1 MDLRTKLL
9 LGIGIALVF
18 AFSLVALFSAISMEE
33 SYKNLEV
40 IEMED
45 AVATARSAIETD
57 LKNSYSTV
65 RDYSVWSDTYQFM
78 EGENPDW
85 LRENMGADFFS
96 RFPLDRVLIFNR
108 TGSLLFSMQYNDTA
122 LMIEPASGTY
132 VNDMDR
138 FNMAMSSLRSQ
149 NGSYGILEA
158 STGPVIFASHPI
170 LMDDAHG
177 PAAGSL
183 HLARRI
189 NGDYLSELSER
200 TGDSVSIVS
209 ATEIAD
215 NSTFSGVREQFAAG
229 NRVAVE
235 TSGDALVT
243 AYIPLIDQEPPAD
256 YYLAVTSPRSI
267 YQTGMS
273 GITTFLVSIAVAGIF
288 LTLFILVFVDRIIL
302 SRINTIIRSVKER
315 GVNPDGEDTAVS
327 RDDDELTS
335 LAVSIDPVF
344 TELAASREKM
354 AESEERYRMLAES
367 AQDII
372 FIIDRDDTVTYV
384 NAFAAKAFG
393 KPKND
398 IIGRPRSG
406 LFPGPI
412 GERQRQSLDRVI
424 STGQAVKIEGC
435 LPLPNG
441 EIWQD
446 TLLVPIRD
454 THGAVTSVMG
464 VSRDLTK
471 RKQAEDALATAHHK
485 LTLISTIT
493 RHDILNQLTAL
504 ATYLELSR
512 DYAENDTARDFIE
525 KEQRIAA
532 LIDREINFTRDFEEV
547 GAGVPVWH
555 NVNATISG
563 ANRTLLTGG
572 IAVETGFSDI
582 EVYADSLLEKVFFN
596 LIDNAI
602 RYGGPGLSRIRFSA
616 EEQDGSLVIRC
627 EDDGVGI
634 RPEEKEQI
642 FEQGYGNHTGLGLF
656 LCREILRIT
665 GITII
670 ETGTFGK
677 GARFDIV
684 MPPGKWRRT
693 GQDAPE

>member
-9 LGIGIALVF
+9 LGIGIALLF
-18 AFSLVALFSAISMEE
+18 AFSLVALFSALSMET
-33 SYKNLEV
+33 SYRKLETV
-40 IEMED
+40 EMED
-45 AVATARSAIETD
+45 AVATVRSAIEIDMKT
-57 LKNSYSTV
+57 SYSTAK
-65 RDYSVWSDTYQFM
+65 DYSVWSATYQFL

-96 RFPLDRVLIFNR
+96 RFPLDRVMIFNR
-108 TGSLLFSMQYNDTA
+108 SGGLIFSMQYNDTA
-122 LMIEPASGTY
+122 LLVEPASGVY
-132 VNDMDR
+132 IDDMER
-138 FNMAMSSLRSQ
+138 FNMAMKTIRSQ

-158 STGPVIFASHPI
+158 SGGPVVIASHPI
-170 LMDDAHG
+170 LKDDASG
-177 PAAGSL
+177 PVAGSL
-183 HLARRI
+183 HLARHL
-189 NGDYLSELSER
+189 DEEYLSELSER
-200 TGDSVSIVS
+200 TGDTISVIP
-209 ATEIAD
+209 AEEIAG
-215 NSTFSGVREQFAAG
+215 NASYAGVEGQFSAG
-229 NRVAVE
+229 KQIAVE
-235 TSGDALVT
+235 TSGNDFVT

-256 YYLAVTSPRSI
+256 YYLAVTSPRTI

-315 GVNPDGEDTAVS
+315 GVTADGEEKTES
-327 RDDDELTS
+327 READELTR

-344 TELAASREKM
+344 TELATSREKM

-372 FIIDRDDTVTYV
+372 FIIDRDDTITYV

-393 KPKND
+393 RPKST
-398 IIGRPRSG
+398 IIGRPRSA

-412 GERQRQSLDRVI
+412 GERQRQSLDRVL
-424 STGQAVKIEGC
+424 STGEPVKIEGS
-435 LPLPNG
+435 LPLPTG

-454 THGAVTSVMG
+454 LHSTITGVMG
-464 VSRDLTK
+464 ISRDLTK
-471 RKQAEDALATAHHK
+471 RKEAEDALATAHHK

-504 ATYLELSR
+504 ASYLELSR

-532 LIDREINFTRDFEEV
+532 LIDREINFTRDFEDV

-555 NVNATISG
+555 NVNAVISG
-563 ANRTLLTGG
+563 SNRTLLTGG
-572 IAVETGFSDI
+572 VAVEIGFTDI
-582 EVYADSLLEKVFFN
+582 EIYADSLLEKVFFN

-602 RYGGPGLSRIRFSA
+602 RYGGSGLSSVRFSA
-616 EEQDGSLVIRC
+616 QENAGSLVIRC
-627 EDDGVGI
+627 EDNGAGI
-634 RPEEKEQI
+634 RPDEKERI

-665 GITII
+665 GISIT
-670 ETGTFGK
+670 ETGTLGT

-684 MPPGKWRRT
+684 VPPGKWRRT
-693 GQDAPE
+693 GQDAAG

>member
-9 LGIGIALVF
+9 LGIGIALIF
-18 AFSLVALFSAISMEE
+18 AFSLVALFSAISMEA
-33 SYKNLEV
+33 SYKKLEA

-132 VNDMDR
+132 INDMER
-138 FNMAMSSLRSQ
+138 FNMAMNTLRSQ

-170 LMDDAHG
+170 LMDNASS
-177 PAAGSL
+177 PAAGTL
-183 HLARRI
+183 HLGRRI
-189 NGDYLSELSER
+189 NRDYLSELSER
-200 TGDSVSIVS
+200 TGDTISIVS

-215 NSTFSGVREQFAAG
+215 NATFSGVKAQFAAG
-229 NRVAVE
+229 KRVAVE
-235 TSGDALVT
+235 TAGSDFVT
-243 AYIPLIDQEPPAD
+243 AYLPLADQEPPAD

-273 GITTFLVSIAVAGIF
+273 GITTFLVSIAIAGIF
-288 LTLFILVFVDRIIL
+288 LTTFILVFVDRIIL

-315 GVNPDGEDTAVS
+315 GVDTGGEDTTVS
-327 RDDDELTS
+327 QEEDELTL

-344 TELAASREKM
+344 TELAASREKI

-372 FIIDRDDTVTYV
+372 FIIDRNDTVTYV

-393 KPKND
+393 KPKSD
-398 IIGRPRSG
+398 IIGKPRFR
-406 LFPGPI
+406 LFPGLM

-424 STGQAVKIEGC
+424 STGEAVKIEGS
-435 LPLPNG
+435 LPLPTG

-454 THGAVTSVMG
+454 THGTITGVMG
-464 VSRDLTK
+464 ISRDLTM
-471 RKQAEDALATAHHK
+471 RKEAEDALANAHHK

-504 ATYLELSR
+504 ASYLELSR
-512 DYAENDTARDFIE
+512 DYAGNDTARDFIE

-563 ANRTLLTGG
+563 ANRALLTGG
-572 IAVETGFSDI
+572 VAVEIGFSDI
-582 EVYADSLLEKVFFN
+582 EIYADSLLEKVFFN

-602 RYGGPGLSRIRFSA
+602 RYGGPGLSRVRFFA
-616 EEQDGSLVIRC
+616 EERDGSLVIRC

-634 RPEEKEQI
+634 RPDEKERI
-642 FEQGYGNHTGLGLF
+642 FDQGYGNHTGLGLF

-665 GITII
+665 GITIT
-670 ETGTFGK
+670 ETGTFGT
-677 GARFDIV
+677 GARFDIAV
-684 MPPGKWRRT
+684 PPGKWRRT
-693 GQDAPE
+693 GQDTPG

>member
-9 LGIGIALVF
+9 LGIGIALIF
-18 AFSLVALFSAISMEE
+18 AFSLVALFSAISMEA
-33 SYKNLEV
+33 SYKKLET

-45 AVATARSAIETD
+45 AVTTARNAIETD
-57 LKNSYSTV
+57 LRTSFSTA
-65 RDYSVWSDTYQFM
+65 RDYSVWSSTYQFV

-96 RFPLDRVLIFNR
+96 RFPLDRILIFNR
-108 TGSLLFSMQYNDTA
+108 TGSLVFSMQFNDTT
-122 LMIEPASGTY
+122 LEVEPASGTY
-132 VNDMDR
+132 VNDVDR
-138 FNMAMSSLRSQ
+138 FSTAMKTIRSQ

-170 LMDDAHG
+170 LMDDGSG
-177 PAAGSL
+177 PSAGGL

-189 NGDYLSELSER
+189 NGEYLSELSER
-200 TGDSVSIVS
+200 TGDTISIIS

-215 NSTFSGVREQFAAG
+215 NATFSGVKAQLAAG

-235 TSGDALVT
+235 TSGNDFVT
-243 AYIPLIDQEPPAD
+243 AYLPLADQEPPAD
-256 YYLAVTSPRSI
+256 YYLAVTSPRNI

-273 GITTFLVSIAVAGIF
+273 GIVTFLVSIAVAGIF

-315 GVNPDGEDTAVS
+315 GVNQDGVDTTVS
-327 RDDDELTS
+327 REDDELTR

-393 KPKND
+393 KPKSD

-424 STGQAVKIEGC
+424 SSGDAVKIEGS
-435 LPLPNG
+435 LPLPTG

-454 THGAVTSVMG
+454 THGTITGVMG
-464 VSRDLTK
+464 ISRDLTK
-471 RKQAEDALATAHHK
+471 RKQAEDALANAHHK

-532 LIDREINFTRDFEEV
+532 LIDREINFTRDFEDV

-555 NVNATISG
+555 NVNAVISG
-563 ANRTLLTGG
+563 ANRILPTGKVT
-572 IAVETGFSDI
+572 VEIGFSDI
-582 EVYADSLLEKVFFN
+582 EIYADSLLEKVFFN

-602 RYGGPGLSRIRFSA
+602 RYGGPGLSRVRFSA
-616 EEQDGSLVIRC
+616 EEREGSLVIRC
-627 EDDGVGI
+627 EDNGVGI
-634 RPEEKEQI
+634 HPDEKEQI

-665 GITII
+665 GITIT
-670 ETGTFGK
+670 ETGSFGT
-677 GARFDIV
+677 GARFDIIV
-684 MPPGKWRRT
+684 PPGTWRRT
-693 GQDAPE
+693 GQDAPA

>member
-9 LGIGIALVF
+9 LGIGIALIF
-18 AFSLVALFSAISMEE
+18 AFSLVALFSAVSMEA
-33 SYKNLEV
+33 SYKKLET

-45 AVATARSAIETD
+45 AVATAHNAIETD
-57 LKNSYSTV
+57 LKSSYSTV

-78 EGENPDW
+78 EGENPEW
-85 LRENMGADFFS
+85 LHENMGADFFS

-170 LMDDAHG
+170 LMDDARG

-183 HLARRI
+183 HLARHI

-200 TGDSVSIVS
+200 TGDTISIVS

-215 NSTFSGVREQFAAG
+215 NTTFSGVKAQFAAG
-229 NRVAVE
+229 KRVAVE
-235 TSGDALVT
+235 TSGNDFVT
-243 AYIPLIDQEPPAD
+243 AFIPLADQEPPAD

-273 GITTFLVSIAVAGIF
+273 GITTFLVSIVVAGIF

-315 GVNPDGEDTAVS
+315 GVNAGEDATVS
-327 RDDDELTS
+327 REDDELTR

-393 KPKND
+393 RPKSA
-398 IIGRPRSG
+398 IIGRPRSA

-424 STGQAVKIEGC
+424 STGETVKIEGS
-435 LPLPNG
+435 LPLPTG
-441 EIWQD
+441 EIWHD

-454 THGAVTSVMG
+454 THGAITSVMG

-471 RKQAEDALATAHHK
+471 RKQAEDALANAHHK

-512 DYAENDTARDFIE
+512 DYAGNDTARDFIE

-555 NVNATISG
+555 NVNATIYG
-563 ANRTLLTGG
+563 ANRTLLTEG
-572 IAVETGFSDI
+572 IAVEIGFSDI
-582 EVYADSLLEKVFFN
+582 EINADSLLEKVFFN

-602 RYGGPGLSRIRFSA
+602 RYGGPGLSRVRFSA
-616 EEQDGSLVIRC
+616 EDREGSLVIRC
-627 EDDGVGI
+627 EDDGIGI
-634 RPEEKEQI
+634 PPEEKERI
-642 FEQGYGNHTGLGLF
+642 FDQGYGNHTGLGLF
-656 LCREILRIT
+656 LSREILRIT
-665 GITII
+665 GITIT

-684 MPPGKWRRT
+684 VPPGKWRST
-693 GQDAPE
+693 GQDAPL